1 MTSPTSHEAPN
12 QSTHPLALALA
23 FMRARL
29 ATSAWEVECD
39 NGWIE
44 VHRTKERDDLFDLG
58 MDVTEAHEL
67 AVRLMAAIPGFYGDA
82 AA

>member
-1 MTSPTSHEAPN
+1 MTFPTSHETAN
-12 QSTHPLALALA
+12 QSRHLLA

-29 ATSAWEVECD
+29 ATSAWEVEYD

-44 VHRTKERDDLFDLG
+44 VHRTEDRDDHYDLH